1 MKNIQKRSVIAAI
14 VVCAGAAI
22 MAGVVSKQP
31 VKETTFP
38 LQAEEPGTEGK
49 QPDVKTDAYD
59 LADTDL
65 TVWYEDP
72 SYEDFFEYA
81 ARQYFEQTG
90 VKAAFKCQDTLDY
103 IGMIYDNTMQGEDY
117 PDVYLLNGDELEEA
131 YLYGLAM
138 ENEDGGSY
146 EGSSPKSVKAS
157 TYEDKMIGYP
167 LSYDANVFVYQNGY
181 FENQP
186 ESLQA
191 IIDYSN
197 ENEPGE
203 NVEYLLEWDVNDAFY
218 DFPFVG
224 NSVTFEKT
232 APETMNVAYDED
244 LYQKDLE
251 YFETILGS
259 FSLDI
264 NSVSMDSILEHFK
277 AGKTLCAFVNT
288 DSLQKLDDISYSV
301 MEIPALNEELPSIGC
316 ASTDMFVVN
325 DFSKNTDQAAD
336 FADFVTV
343 RLADRLHDMSGH
355 YSVFLS
361 QTADDVEKTAY
372 QAYED
377 AVLLPD
383 SQDAKD
389 FWVGLKEKIAEYF

>member
-1 MKNIQKRSVIAAI
+1 MKVVQKRMIAAGCIGVLVIGGAVVVSRHSTYEQKENETENGTETASVSRVVKQPADLMFWYSDKSYQKFFEKAAEEYYEDTGI
-14 VVCAGAAI
+14 VV
-22 MAGVVSKQP
+22 
-31 VKETTFP
+31 
-38 LQAEEPGTEGK
+38 
-49 QPDVKTDAYD
+49 DVEYQDSMDYMDAVYT
-59 LADTDL
+59 A
-65 TVWYEDP
+65 
-72 SYEDFFEYA
+72 
-81 ARQYFEQTG
+81 
-90 VKAAFKCQDTLDY
+90 
-103 IGMIYDNTMQGEDY
+103 TMQGETF
-117 PDVYLLNGDELEEA
+117 PDIYMIGSDELEEA
-131 YLYGLAM
+131 YLYGLAA
-138 ENEDGGSY
+138 ENTASDIY
-146 EGSSPKSVKAS
+146 ESTVASNAVTAS
-157 TYEDKMIGYP
+157 TYKEKMYAYP
-167 LSYDANVFVYQNGY
+167 LSYNTCLFVYKNGY
-181 FENQP
+181 FETEP
-186 ESLQA
+186 ETLQA

-277 AGKTLCAFVNT
+277 SGKTLCAFVNT

-343 RLADRLHDMSGH
+343 RLTDRLHDMSGH

-361 QTADDVEKTAY
+361 QTADDAEKTAY

>member
-1 MKNIQKRSVIAAI
+1 
-14 VVCAGAAI
+14 

-81 ARQYFEQTG
+81 VRQYFEQTG

-146 EGSSPKSVKAS
+146 EGASQKSVKAS

-167 LSYDANVFVYQNGY
+167 LSYDASVFVYQNGY

-232 APETMNVAYDED
+232 APET
-244 LYQKDLE
+244 
-251 YFETILGS
+251 
-259 FSLDI
+259 
-264 NSVSMDSILEHFK
+264 
-277 AGKTLCAFVNT
+277 
-288 DSLQKLDDISYSV
+288 
-301 MEIPALNEELPSIGC
+301 
-316 ASTDMFVVN
+316 
-325 DFSKNTDQAAD
+325 AD
-336 FADFVTV
+336 FLYDLALRIGKKPVRVNKDAKGFLANRLQLAVLREALHIVESGIGSPEDVDACMKYGLGLRYAGFGPFEVCDFGGLDTFYHISEY
-343 RLADRLHDMSGH
+343 LFPDLSDAKEPFGLLQDRFERGE
-355 YSVFLS
+355 YGV
-361 QTADDVEKTAY
+361 KTQRGFY
-372 QAYED
+372 VYED
-377 AVLLPD
+377 GKAEAAIARRDKLLAGI
-383 SQDAKD
+383 SAA
-389 FWVGLKEKIAEYF
+389 AEQG

>member
-1 MKNIQKRSVIAAI
+1 MKNIQKRSIIAAI

-31 VKETTFP
+31 AKEITF
-38 LQAEEPGTEGK
+38 QVHAEEPDTEEK
-49 QPDVKTDAYD
+49 QIDRKEDAYD
-59 LADTDL
+59 SADTDL
-65 TVWYEDP
+65 IVWYEDA
-72 SYEDFFEYA
+72 SYTDFFEYA
-81 ARQYFEQTG
+81 ARQYFAKTG
-90 VKAAFKCQDTLDY
+90 IKAVFQCQETLDY
-103 IGMIYDNTMQGEDY
+103 IGTIYDSTMQGEDY
-117 PDVYLLNGDELEEA
+117 PDVYLLNGDGLEEA

-138 ENEDGGSY
+138 VNENGDSY
-146 EGSSPKSVKAS
+146 GNASKKSVEAC
-157 TYEDKMIGYP
+157 TYEDKLLGYP

-191 IIDYSN
+191 IIDYSD

-218 DFPFVG
+218 DFPFIG
-224 NSVTFEKT
+224 NSVTFDKT
-232 APETMNVAYDED
+232 APETMNVTYDED

-288 DSLQKLDDISYSV
+288 DSLQKLNDMSYSV
-301 MEIPALNEELPSIGC
+301 MEIPALNEELPSVAC
-316 ASTDMFVVN
+316 ASTDMFVVS
-325 DFSKNTDQAAD
+325 DFSKNSDKAAD
-336 FADFVTV
+336 FADFVTAQ
-343 RLADRLHDMSGH
+343 LADSLHDMSGH

-361 QTADDVEKTAY
+361 QNADDAEKIAY

>member
-1 MKNIQKRSVIAAI
+1 
-14 VVCAGAAI
+14 

-146 EGSSPKSVKAS
+146 EGASQKSVKAS

-301 MEIPALNEELPSIGC
+301 MEIPALNEELPSIG
-316 ASTDMFVVN
+316 SPPNIYILIRFYYN
-325 DFSKNTDQAAD
+325 LFI
-336 FADFVTV
+336 
-343 RLADRLHDMSGH
+343 
-355 YSVFLS
+355 LS
-361 QTADDVEKTAY
+361 MIFQ
-372 QAYED
+372 
-377 AVLLPD
+377 
-383 SQDAKD
+383 
-389 FWVGLKEKIAEYF
+389 KIRIRQRILQIL

>member
-1 MKNIQKRSVIAAI
+1 
-14 VVCAGAAI
+14 

-103 IGMIYDNTMQGEDY
+103 IGMIYDNTMQGEDF

-146 EGSSPKSVKAS
+146 EGASPKSVKAS

-288 DSLQKLDDISYSV
+288 DSLQKLDDISYV
-301 MEIPALNEELPSIGC
+301 HLRICL
-316 ASTDMFVVN
+316 
-325 DFSKNTDQAAD
+325 
-336 FADFVTV
+336 
-343 RLADRLHDMSGH
+343 
-355 YSVFLS
+355 LS
-361 QTADDVEKTAY
+361 MIFQ
-372 QAYED
+372 
-377 AVLLPD
+377 
-383 SQDAKD
+383 
-389 FWVGLKEKIAEYF
+389 KIRIRQRILQIL

>member
-1 MKNIQKRSVIAAI
+1 MKNVQNKSIIAAVI
-14 VVCAGAAI
+14 VCAGTAI
-22 MAGVVSKQP
+22 MAGIIAKQP
-31 VKETTFP
+31 VTEMSVNLSTEET
-38 LQAEEPGTEGK
+38 GVTEK
-49 QPDVKTDAYD
+49 KTDVDTGVYQK
-59 LADTDL
+59 ADTDL
-65 TVWYEDP
+65 TVWYEDA
-72 SYEDFFEYA
+72 SYSDFFEYA
-81 ARQYFEQTG
+81 AEQYYKKTG
-90 VKAAFKCQDTLDY
+90 VKAVFKYQDTLDY
-103 IGMIYDNTMQGEDY
+103 IGAIYDQTMQGEDF
-117 PDVYLLNGDELEEA
+117 PDVYLLSGDALEEA

-138 ENEDGGSY
+138 ANESGASFANASQKAV
-146 EGSSPKSVKAS
+146 EAS
-157 TYEDKMIGYP
+157 TYEEKLIGYP

-232 APETMNVAYDED
+232 APETMNVVYDED

-259 FSLDI
+259 FSLDV
-264 NSVSMDSILEHFK
+264 NSVSVDSILEHFNG
-277 AGKTLCAFVNT
+277 GKTLCAFVDT
-288 DSLQKLDDISYSV
+288 DSLHKLEGASYSV
-301 MEIPALNEELPSIGC
+301 MEIPALNEELSSVTC
-316 ASTDMFVVN
+316 ASTDLIVVN
-325 DFSKNTDQAAD
+325 DFAKNSDAASA
-336 FADFVTV
+336 FADFVTAE
-343 RLADRLHDMSGH
+343 LAGKLHDMSGH

-361 QTADDVEKTAY
+361 ENADDTEKTAY

>member
-146 EGSSPKSVKAS
+146 EGASQKSVKAS

-277 AGKTLCAFVNT
+277 SGKTLCAFVNT

-325 DFSKNTDQAAD
+325 DFSKKLSKLITNSSIREKFYENSFKVYNDN
-336 FADFVTV
+336 
-343 RLADRLHDMSGH
+343 
-355 YSVFLS
+355 YSVNQLIKKRLEYYNNIFF
-361 QTADDVEKTAY
+361 VE
-372 QAYED
+372 
-377 AVLLPD
+377 
-383 SQDAKD
+383 
-389 FWVGLKEKIAEYF
+389 

>member
-1 MKNIQKRSVIAAI
+1 
-14 VVCAGAAI
+14 

-146 EGSSPKSVKAS
+146 EGASQKSVKAS

-251 YFETILGS
+251 YFETIL
-259 FSLDI
+259 
-264 NSVSMDSILEHFK
+264 
-277 AGKTLCAFVNT
+277 
-288 DSLQKLDDISYSV
+288 
-301 MEIPALNEELPSIGC
+301 
-316 ASTDMFVVN
+316 
-325 DFSKNTDQAAD
+325 
-336 FADFVTV
+336 
-343 RLADRLHDMSGH
+343 
-355 YSVFLS
+355 
-361 QTADDVEKTAY
+361 
-372 QAYED
+372 
-377 AVLLPD
+377 
-383 SQDAKD
+383 
-389 FWVGLKEKIAEYF
+389 

>member
-1 MKNIQKRSVIAAI
+1 M
-14 VVCAGAAI
+14 
-22 MAGVVSKQP
+22 
-31 VKETTFP
+31 
-38 LQAEEPGTEGK
+38 
-49 QPDVKTDAYD
+49 
-59 LADTDL
+59 
-65 TVWYEDP
+65 
-72 SYEDFFEYA
+72 
-81 ARQYFEQTG
+81 
-90 VKAAFKCQDTLDY
+90 KAAFKCQDTLDY

-146 EGSSPKSVKAS
+146 EGASQKSVKAS

-167 LSYDANVFVYQNGY
+167 LSYDASVFVYQNGY

-325 DFSKNTDQAAD
+325 DFQKYGSGSGFCRFCNSAAC
-336 FADFVTV
+336 
-343 RLADRLHDMSGH
+343 R
-355 YSVFLS
+355 
-361 QTADDVEKTAY
+361 QTA
-372 QAYED
+372 
-377 AVLLPD
+377 
-383 SQDAKD
+383 
-389 FWVGLKEKIAEYF
+389 

>member
-103 IGMIYDNTMQGEDY
+103 IGMIYDNTMQGEDF

-146 EGSSPKSVKAS
+146 EGASQKSVKAS

-218 DFPFVG
+218 D
-224 NSVTFEKT
+224 
-232 APETMNVAYDED
+232 VAYDED

-277 AGKTLCAFVNT
+277 SGKTLCAFVNT
-288 DSLQKLDDISYSV
+288 ESLQKLDDISYSV

-343 RLADRLHDMSGH
+343 RLTDRLHDMSGH

-361 QTADDVEKTAY
+361 QTADDAEKTAY

>member
-1 MKNIQKRSVIAAI
+1 M
-14 VVCAGAAI
+14 
-22 MAGVVSKQP
+22 
-31 VKETTFP
+31 
-38 LQAEEPGTEGK
+38 
-49 QPDVKTDAYD
+49 
-59 LADTDL
+59 
-65 TVWYEDP
+65 
-72 SYEDFFEYA
+72 
-81 ARQYFEQTG
+81 
-90 VKAAFKCQDTLDY
+90 
-103 IGMIYDNTMQGEDY
+103 
-117 PDVYLLNGDELEEA
+117 
-131 YLYGLAM
+131 
-138 ENEDGGSY
+138 
-146 EGSSPKSVKAS
+146 
-157 TYEDKMIGYP
+157 
-167 LSYDANVFVYQNGY
+167 
-181 FENQP
+181 
-186 ESLQA
+186 
-191 IIDYSN
+191 
-197 ENEPGE
+197 
-203 NVEYLLEWDVNDAFY
+203 
-218 DFPFVG
+218 
-224 NSVTFEKT
+224 
-232 APETMNVAYDED
+232 AYDED

-361 QTADDVEKTAY
+361 QTADDAEKTAY

>member
-1 MKNIQKRSVIAAI
+1 
-14 VVCAGAAI
+14 

-103 IGMIYDNTMQGEDY
+103 IGMIYDNTMQGEDF

-146 EGSSPKSVKAS
+146 EGASPKSVKAS

-325 DFSKNTDQAAD
+325 DF
-336 FADFVTV
+336 
-343 RLADRLHDMSGH
+343 
-355 YSVFLS
+355 
-361 QTADDVEKTAY
+361 
-372 QAYED
+372 
-377 AVLLPD
+377 
-383 SQDAKD
+383 
-389 FWVGLKEKIAEYF
+389 

>member
-146 EGSSPKSVKAS
+146 EGASQKSVKAS

-325 DFSKNTDQAAD
+325 DFQKYGSGSGFCRFCNSAAY
-336 FADFVTV
+336 
-343 RLADRLHDMSGH
+343 R
-355 YSVFLS
+355 
-361 QTADDVEKTAY
+361 QTA
-372 QAYED
+372 
-377 AVLLPD
+377 
-383 SQDAKD
+383 
-389 FWVGLKEKIAEYF
+389 

>member
-1 MKNIQKRSVIAAI
+1 
-14 VVCAGAAI
+14 

-103 IGMIYDNTMQGEDY
+103 IGMIYDNTMQGEDF

-146 EGSSPKSVKAS
+146 EGASPKSVKAS

-264 NSVSMDSILEHFK
+264 N
-277 AGKTLCAFVNT
+277 
-288 DSLQKLDDISYSV
+288 
-301 MEIPALNEELPSIGC
+301 
-316 ASTDMFVVN
+316 
-325 DFSKNTDQAAD
+325 
-336 FADFVTV
+336 
-343 RLADRLHDMSGH
+343 
-355 YSVFLS
+355 
-361 QTADDVEKTAY
+361 
-372 QAYED
+372 
-377 AVLLPD
+377 
-383 SQDAKD
+383 
-389 FWVGLKEKIAEYF
+389 